1 MRPGVRVAGSR
12 LADRPP
18 SAITSA
24 GSRGNLVRSA
34 PYVQLRP
41 RFVAPTGWSMQLQQ
55 IKYFL
60 LLCEELSFT
69 RAAQRCNVAQP
80 TLTKSMRSLERELG
94 GPLFRRRPVELSALG
109 K

>member
-1 MRPGVRVAGSR
+1 
-12 LADRPP
+12 
-18 SAITSA
+18 
-24 GSRGNLVRSA
+24 
-34 PYVQLRP
+34 
-41 RFVAPTGWSMQLQQ
+41 MQLQQ

-80 TLTKSMRSLERELG
+80 TLTKAMRLLERELG

-109 K
+109 KAIRPYMEQIAWADHQARQAAQILAPGRPDAASCQDAAPCLDRDAN

>member
-1 MRPGVRVAGSR
+1 
-12 LADRPP
+12 
-18 SAITSA
+18 
-24 GSRGNLVRSA
+24 
-34 PYVQLRP
+34 
-41 RFVAPTGWSMQLQQ
+41 MQLQQ

-80 TLTKSMRSLERELG
+80 TLTKAMRSLERELG

-109 K
+109 KAIRPYGADRLGRPSGAPGGSDPGAGETGRCVLSGRRALS

>member
-1 MRPGVRVAGSR
+1 
-12 LADRPP
+12 
-18 SAITSA
+18 
-24 GSRGNLVRSA
+24 
-34 PYVQLRP
+34 
-41 RFVAPTGWSMQLQQ
+41 MQLQQ

-80 TLTKSMRSLERELG
+80 TLTKAMRSLERELG

-109 K
+109 KAIRPYLEQIARADQQARQAAQVLTSGRPDAASCQDAAPRLDREAN